1 MPNIRKVKCTKC
13 SEEYSAAGI
22 RMHEQN
28 CKGKTNTTS
37 THKEQAAKPDDKPKD
52 KGLFSKLFS
61 ENFSENKALE
71 KPTVK
76 PEAVGSRVV
85 LPNTAQNIVHEL
97 RSSSIK
103 SVDEVPFHNHIN
115 NFEKRVCAEII
126 DGKCEHCMTVVKQGL
141 FLSTA
146 PKVCYNCGSK
156 LFPEGKKPDKC
167 KLSYASISHVKKV
180 WHGLECDR
188 CENTV
193 ESKYIYCPGC
203 GANLIHGSV

>member
-1 MPNIRKVKCTKC
+1 MPTIKKVKCIKC
-13 SEEYSAAGI
+13 GEEKSKSGI
-22 RMHEQN
+22 RMHELN
-28 CKGKTNTTS
+28 CKGKTNTAS
-37 THKEQAAKPDDKPKD
+37 THEVQPAAKPEGLKPE
-52 KGLFSKLFS
+52 GLFTFMLRDK
-61 ENFSENKALE
+61 KALE
-71 KPTVK
+71 KPIAK

-85 LPNTAQNIVHEL
+85 LPNTAQTIVHEL

-103 SVDEVPFHNHIN
+103 SVDEVPFHTHIN

-126 DGKCEHCMTVVKQGL
+126 DGRCEHCMTEVKRGL

-167 KLSYASISHVKKV
+167 KLSYASTSHVKKV
-180 WHGLECDR
+180 WLGLECER
-188 CENTV
+188 CNNTV

-203 GANLIHGSV
+203 GANLIPDSV